1 MQKKESMPRDKTANH
16 IKIIAAAKAEF
27 MEMGFDKS
35 SMRSIAER
43 CGMTA
48 AGIYRHCVDKADL
61 FDQIVAPAVDRI
73 NAWLDAHV
81 ARYVDAVHHEERI
94 QWRDSE
100 IDMMREIIYPNM
112 EEYHLLLA
120 KSRGSKYEHFLHD
133 LTEGQ
138 QAQLLQYMPMLK
150 AQGYA
155 VKDITPKEL
164 HLLLS
169 AYTTALFEP
178 VIHNYSVEEALR
190 CLTTV
195 EAFFVPGWKQLFGF

>member
-1 MQKKESMPRDKTANH
+1 MPRDKTANH

-81 ARYVDAVHHEERI
+81 AQYVDAVHHEERI

-155 VKDITPKEL
+155 VRDITPKEL

>member
-1 MQKKESMPRDKTANH
+1 MPRDKTANH

-48 AGIYRHCVDKADL
+48 AGIYRHCVDKEDL
-61 FDQIVAPAVDRI
+61 FDQIVAPAGDCI

-81 ARYVDAVHHEERI
+81 ARYVNAVHHEERI

-155 VKDITPKEL
+155 VRDIPPKEL

>member
-1 MQKKESMPRDKTANH
+1 MPRDKTANH

-73 NAWLDAHV
+73 NVWLDAHV

-155 VKDITPKEL
+155 VRDITPKEL

>member
-1 MQKKESMPRDKTANH
+1 MPRDKTANH

-27 MEMGFDKS
+27 MEMGFEKA
-35 SMRSIAER
+35 SMRSIGER

-61 FDQIVAPAVDRI
+61 FDQIVAPAVERI
-73 NAWLDAHV
+73 NAWLDAHA
-81 ARYVDAVHHEERI
+81 ARYVNAMQHEDRI

-112 EEYHLLLA
+112 EEYYLLLA
-120 KSRGSKYEHFLHD
+120 KSQGSKYEHFLHD
-133 LTEGQ
+133 LTEQ
-138 QAQLLQYMPMLK
+138 QQTQLLQYMPMLK
-150 AQGYA
+150 VQGYA
-155 VKDITPKEL
+155 VRDISPQEL

-178 VIHNYSVEEALR
+178 VVHNYSLEEALH
-190 CLTTV
+190 CLTAV
-195 EAFFVPGWKQLFGF
+195 EAFFLPGWKQLLGF

>member
-1 MQKKESMPRDKTANH
+1 MPRDKTANH

-81 ARYVDAVHHEERI
+81 TRYVDAVQHEERI

-155 VKDITPKEL
+155 VRDITPKEL

>member
-1 MQKKESMPRDKTANH
+1 MPRDKTANH

-81 ARYVDAVHHEERI
+81 ARYVNAVHHEERI

-112 EEYHLLLA
+112 EEYHLLLT

-155 VKDITPKEL
+155 VRDITPKEL

-195 EAFFVPGWKQLFGF
+195 EAFFVPGWKQLLGF

>member
-1 MQKKESMPRDKTANH
+1 MPRNKTANH

-27 MEMGFDKS
+27 MAMGFDKS
-35 SMRSIAER
+35 SMRSISKR

-73 NAWLDAHV
+73 NAWLDVHV

-155 VKDITPKEL
+155 VRDITPKEL

>member
-1 MQKKESMPRDKTANH
+1 MPRDKTANH

-27 MEMGFDKS
+27 MEMSFDKS

-73 NAWLDAHV
+73 NVWLDAHV

-138 QAQLLQYMPMLK
+138 QVQLLQYMPMLK

-155 VKDITPKEL
+155 VRDITPKEL